1 MKKLVYSLSVL
12 CVFLAVAAFTLLC
25 CYLCACDGYSRVC
38 IERNAALNNVE
49 ELKRENKFLQ
59 HEIEHPRKNLVTFAQ
74 YENSWEVR

>member
-12 CVFLAVAAFTLLC
+12 CVILALAAFTLLC
-25 CYLCACDGYSRVC
+25 CYLCACDGYNRVC

-49 ELKRENKFLQ
+49 ELKRENDCLQ
-59 HEIEHPRKNLVTFAQ
+59 WEIEHPRKSIVTFAQ